1 MITNK
6 KMTLYLFF
14 IYILSALCFKISL
27 LYSNINLNITEY
39 IYVFIFTILSIIT
52 ESLSVVHKKLAIST
66 GFAITIATIYLF
78 DPFWSMLI
86 IGLGVIFRIVNHQG
100 KKYHLFNVPF
110 FKTLFNFS
118 NITIS
123 IFLSSFLYRKYF
135 LYLNINSTLKELVI
149 FLQITLTFLII
160 NTIIISILFTIL
172 SKESFSQVFKSNFFF
187 GFLNIV
193 SMAPLGYFLKYI
205 YQTGKSGPNILGV
218 LIIMVI
224 ILFARY
230 TFVLYIES
238 KSKYTETVK
247 VLMTALEMRDK
258 YTEGHSRNVAKI
270 VRAIGEELNYSDS
283 HIEELELAAY
293 LHDIGKIGIPDSILN
308 KPEKLTEDEYKQIK
322 SHTVIGYDIVK
333 GIKDLGKIPELVR
346 HHHERYDGKGY
357 PDGKKGDELDI
368 DVYILQLADSVDAM
382 STDRIYRKALSPEQ
396 IKAELIKN
404 RGLQFHPK
412 IVDIYL
418 KICDKENLCNSRG

>member
-1 MITNK
+1 
-6 KMTLYLFF
+6 
-14 IYILSALCFKISL
+14 
-27 LYSNINLNITEY
+27 
-39 IYVFIFTILSIIT
+39 
-52 ESLSVVHKKLAIST
+52 
-66 GFAITIATIYLF
+66 
-78 DPFWSMLI
+78 
-86 IGLGVIFRIVNHQG
+86 
-100 KKYHLFNVPF
+100 
-110 FKTLFNFS
+110 
-118 NITIS
+118 
-123 IFLSSFLYRKYF
+123 
-135 LYLNINSTLKELVI
+135 
-149 FLQITLTFLII
+149 
-160 NTIIISILFTIL
+160 
-172 SKESFSQVFKSNFFF
+172 
-187 GFLNIV
+187 
-193 SMAPLGYFLKYI
+193 
-205 YQTGKSGPNILGV
+205 
-218 LIIMVI
+218 
-224 ILFARY
+224 
-230 TFVLYIES
+230 ES

>member
-1 MITNK
+1 MQK
-6 KMTLYLFF
+6 KIKLYLYMSI
-14 IYILSALCFKISL
+14 IYALYIYLFYIAFKN
-27 LYSNINLNITEY
+27 NINKHNY
-39 IYVFIFTILSIIT
+39 ISILFFCVLSIVT
-52 ESLSVVHKKLAIST
+52 ESLLVVYKKMSISS
-66 GFAITIATIYLF
+66 GFAITLASI
-78 DPFWSMLI
+78 M
-86 IGLGVIFRIVNHQG
+86 IFG
-100 KKYHLFNVPF
+100 
-110 FKTLFNFS
+110 
-118 NITIS
+118 
-123 IFLSSFLYRKYF
+123 
-135 LYLNINSTLKELVI
+135 
-149 FLQITLTFLII
+149 TFY
-160 NTIIISILFTIL
+160 TMIIISFGIALRIFKHNNKYQHIFNIPIYKIFFNVCNIGISVFIASNIYQIIERYSNNNIIKIILQVLLVTISFVTTNIL
-172 SKESFSQVFKSNFFF
+172 IMSILIAIITNDNLKNVFNRSFSF
-187 GFLNIV
+187 GLLSVIPMVPF
-193 SMAPLGYFLKYI
+193 GYLIAYL
-205 YQTGKSGPNILGV
+205 YNEYNILGILLLMVPV
-218 LIIMVI
+218 LLV
-224 ILFARY
+224 RY
-230 TFVLYIES
+230 TYMLYIES
-238 KSKYTETVK
+238 KTKYQETVK

-404 RGLQFHPK
+404 RGLQFHPR